1 MPNWKKVIVSGSAAV
16 LSSVTAS
23 FTGSLTGALIG
34 TSSWAVSASQALTA
48 SRATSASYA
57 ATASYAQNITI
68 SGSINSASYIDF
80 TTNYIIGTNE
90 PAWKEGRVFYD
101 SGSGALAVYNWE
113 QDVTLNVGQESW
125 LRARNQTGV
134 TITNGTVVRLLGAIG
149 DRPTITPA
157 QATDQTNTFSLNNEI
172 IGIATHD
179 IETGTDGF
187 VTTFGIV
194 NGVNTAAFTAGDLI
208 WVSQSAG
215 QFTNVAPPP
224 PIDKTFVGIV
234 TRANVS
240 NGSIFVTPNS
250 PIHFHDIS
258 TVSASAYQMGDLW
271 MYRSGSAGQANAWIN
286 TKALTGSYG
295 ISGSLNVNGSITG
308 SLFGTASWASS
319 ATTAISANASDTVAT
334 IRSTTSANHFLT
346 FVDSNNGAK
355 AYEQVFTGNNIV
367 YNPGTSTFGTVNIS
381 ASSILSSAGFTGSL
395 LGTSSWA
402 SSASFASTASNLSP
416 AISND
421 GDTRITTAN
430 GNGTLNAESLLT
442 FDGTKLNVLY
452 QSGDEGGE
460 ILLNKSVTNNS
471 LTGSGITIDSYQNKI
486 RFFEQG
492 GAARGAYIDLT
503 ACAGGVGTNLLSGGG
518 GATFNG
524 GTNVDNRL
532 VTATGTTPELNGEGN
547 LTFDGSTLAVTGSA
561 LITGSLR
568 VTGSLIA
575 SGTYG
580 GINTFVNKPNLFDIN
595 GITRVQWSNGYLNNT
610 AGDTTLDWEINNLI
624 DSAVTTVLDWENKI
638 LYDSAGAN
646 SIDWTNR
653 TLSETTNAWV
663 ALDYSNDTY
672 LNSQLY
678 YRNVIPGQVQ
688 RAVADTPAYG
698 GQVIQATVDVGV
710 TDFQLVFLDTDGIW
724 KATKATVANGA
735 AKMLGICVDQ
745 AGGYVLIE
753 GDVGVSD
760 DNSQGAYVIGAD
772 HGLPAYVSATTG
784 VMTTTAPSS
793 AGELVRIVGHIYYQS
808 TSDVNW
814 WTMKFRPSN
823 DWYEI

>member
-34 TSSWAVSASQALTA
+34 TASWAVSASQALTA

-271 MYRSGSAGQANAWIN
+271 MYRSGSTGQANAWIN

-308 SLFGTASWASS
+308 SLFGTASWATN
-319 ATTAISANASDTVAT
+319 ATNAINAQASNTSDQIATVRNTNNA
-334 IRSTTSANHFLT
+334 IFYPT
-346 FVDSNNGAK
+346 FVDSNNSTK
-355 AYEQVFTGNNIV
+355 ASELLYTSNLITF
-367 YNPGTSTFGTVNIS
+367 NPGTSTFGAFNIS
-381 ASSILSSAGFTGSL
+381 GSSIFAINGFTGSL
-395 LGTSSWA
+395 QGTASWA
-402 SSASFASTASNLSP
+402 VSASQ
-416 AISND
+416 AISSSNASLATNVV
-421 GDTRITTAN
+421 GTAN
-430 GNGTLNAESLLT
+430 RILFNNA
-442 FDGTKLNVLY
+442 
-452 QSGDEGGE
+452 
-460 ILLNKSVTNNS
+460 TN
-471 LTGSGITIDSYQNKI
+471 
-486 RFFEQG
+486 
-492 GAARGAYIDLT
+492 
-503 ACAGGVGTNLLSGGG
+503 
-518 GATFNG
+518 
-524 GTNVDNRL
+524 
-532 VTATGTTPELNGEGN
+532 TTTTSGN
-547 LTFDGSTLAVTGSA
+547 LTFDGSTGVMNLGGTTGSFQVPYTGKFA
-561 LITGSLR
+561 SSLDPTNHYLPHDGTGISILRTGGVDKIRIGYGGAGAIILSGSVNAPQGITGSLFGTSSYATQALSASYAPGGGAAFPY
-568 VTGSLIA
+568 VGAAVITGSLIV

-595 GITRVQWSNGYLNNT
+595 GITRVQWSNGNLNNT

-624 DSAVTTVLDWENKI
+624 DSAVITVLDWENKI

-653 TLSETTNAWV
+653 TLSETTNAWA
-663 ALDYSNDTY
+663 ALEYFDDTY

-678 YRNVIPGQVQ
+678 YRNVVPAQVQ
-688 RAVADTPAYG
+688 NSIADAPTSKYG
-698 GQVIQATVDVGV
+698 GQIIQAAVDAGV
-710 TDFQLVFLDTDGIW
+710 TDFQLVYLDTDGTW
-724 KATKATVANGA
+724 YPTEAAVAYGA
-735 AKMLGICVDQ
+735 DKMLGICVDQ
-745 AGGYVLIE
+745 ANGYVLIE
-753 GDVGVSD
+753 GDIGVSD

-772 HGLPAYVSATTG
+772 HGLPVYVSATTG
-784 VMTTTAPSS
+784 VMTVTAPSG

-808 TSDVNW
+808 ATDTNW